1 MSTQEFNHSI
11 LGMETKLKYFAY
23 SLTTDREEA
32 KDLLQETYL
41 KAITY
46 KDLFVHQTNLKAWM
60 YTIMKN
66 TFINNYRKNV
76 KMKTTVDKTA
86 NLFFINSKQK
96 NPVAPVD
103 SQFIHKEILETIKN
117 LKDEYR
123 VPFKMYTDGHKY
135 KEIADALDLP
145 IGTVKSR
152 IFFARKILME
162 NLKEYEY
169 YQSLN

>member
-1 MSTQEFNHSI
+1 MSIQEFNHSI

-23 SLTTDREEA
+23 SLTSDKEDA

-66 TFINNYRKNV
+66 TFINNYRKSV

-86 NLFFINSKQK
+86 NLFFINSNQK

-103 SQFIHKEILETIKN
+103 SQFI
-117 LKDEYR
+117 
-123 VPFKMYTDGHKY
+123 Y
-135 KEIADALDLP
+135 KEI
-145 IGTVKSR
+145 
-152 IFFARKILME
+152 
-162 NLKEYEY
+162 
-169 YQSLN
+169 